1 RIRRLW
7 SARSGI
13 TYPRDRGLSSPEHR
27 PSFPNSP
34 AAVVDTIVRSLAA
47 WEPALP
53 RSFRLSFTGS
63 ELRRPGDRRFRQSR
77 AAGVRMWTL
86 GSGPARRV
94 C

>member
-7 SARSGI
+7 SARSGT

-34 AAVVDTIVRSLAA
+34 APVLGDVCASPA